1 MVFVKKRNI
10 MKKIL
15 YSITLLFTAMA
26 VITACSTTRNASTTS
41 SLGRGKITGTW
52 VVNTIT
58 YDGISENS
66 VQNLFDQ
73 GTPDVFQGSTWAL
86 TNSGKG
92 VYVLN
97 NGTSQSIFWGLNN
110 TGAEPEFTFKKI
122 NEGEKAKNVDAGY
135 KLVVGSADGDNL
147 TLKAPVQ
154 YNGSTA
160 YIVFNMTKK

>member
-1 MVFVKKRNI
+1 

-26 VITACSTTRNASTTS
+26 VITACSTTKSATTS

-52 VVNTIT
+52 TVNSIN
-58 YDGISENS
+58 YDGIPQNS
-66 VQNLFDQ
+66 VQTLFDQ
-73 GTPDVFQGSTWAL
+73 GAPDVFQGSTWTL

-92 VYVLN
+92 IYVLN
-97 NGTSQSIFWGLNN
+97 NGTTQSIFWGLNN
-110 TGAEPEFTFKKI
+110 TGTEPEFTFKKLS
-122 NEGEKAKNVDAGY
+122 EGEKPKNVDAGY
-135 KLVVGSADGDNL
+135 KLLVGSADGDNL